1 MISKHV
7 LSRIEM
13 LLLSLHDCNLDSS
26 NICIKE
32 YEKECLYSL
41 YPDYGKTVDSI
52 QVIFLMD
59 C

>member
-26 NICIKE
+26 NIFVKE

-41 YPDYGKTVDSI
+41 YPDYGKTVDSV